1 MKSFDSFKKE
11 LVESVS
17 PEQQRLDTLVRSGLM
32 DKTKLAKIHRV
43 MGKLSQEQPLS
54 AAERELAYEMMQE
67 LLHLITT
74 NAGVFQKTRQALHA
88 ESLQE
93 SADANS
99 VALYHHE
106 PPPLVVLRR
115 KAIRMYP
122 HDTKVALYYSDKLDR
137 YFTIP
142 FQETETPE

>member
-1 MKSFDSFKKE
+1 MKSFGAFKQQ
-11 LVESVS
+11 LNESIS

-43 MGKLSQEQPLS
+43 MGKLGQDQPLS
-54 AAERELAYEMMQE
+54 TAERQMAYEMMQE
-67 LLHLITT
+67 LLHVVTS
-74 NAGVFQKTRQALHA
+74 NVGVFQKTRQALHT
-88 ESLQE
+88 ESVQE
-93 SADANS
+93 ATDSNS

-106 PPPLVVLRR
+106 PPPLVILRR

-142 FQETETPE
+142 FEDTEMSE